1 MVNKVS
7 VLLEYQSWVVD
18 LLLHNYHGATAVRR
32 GARDERPIDC
42 NEIDDLI
49 EKIEVKIT
57 DFMSDEKL
65 P

>member
-7 VLLEYQSWVVD
+7 VLLEYQSWLVD
-18 LLLHNYHGATAVRR
+18 LLLNNYHGAAAVRR
-32 GARDERPIDC
+32 GARSQRPIHC

-49 EKIEVKIT
+49 KKIEVKIT
-57 DFMSDEKL
+57 DTDEKL